1 MGGGTDLAQN
11 SKQKAAETERE
22 RERDTHTHTE
32 GGRRGGEEEG
42 RRVGSQP
49 VDMQGKEKKGDI
61 TNRF

>member
-1 MGGGTDLAQN
+1 MGGGTDLAQD
-11 SKQKAAETERE
+11 SKEKAAET
-22 RERDTHTHTE
+22 DTHTHTHTE
-32 GGRRGGEEEG
+32 GGRRGGGEEEG